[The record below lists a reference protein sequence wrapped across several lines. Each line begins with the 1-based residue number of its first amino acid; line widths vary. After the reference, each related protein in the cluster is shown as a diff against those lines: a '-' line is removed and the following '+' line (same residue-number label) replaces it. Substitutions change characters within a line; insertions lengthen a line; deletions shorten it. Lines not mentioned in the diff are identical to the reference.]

1 MVIMPRIIS
10 SACVG
15 FLALTFAAIA
25 ADEAAARYT
34 GSGPACVSG
43 VGQGDRLNVRSR
55 PNSHSRVLGSLA
67 PGQCDFNIE
76 SVEGGWTFIRGS
88 DRGRNVQGWVANR
101 FLRAKNRQH
110 GSSGGGHAGGFPI
123 RAASGGGVIR
133 SGPGVNFRRLG
144 STREFEPVTVLRNT
158 GVMMNNFPWF
168 EIRYRNGRRGF
179 QWGGLICS
187 TGRAFAGTFDTC
199 TNFRASL
206 QGNNNPPPSNQ
217 PTRRRVAYSCNEG
230 IPLQVTFVDDNRQ
243 DFAIY
248 SYDSGPQIRLRSQV
262 SGSGFAYG
270 DGFNELIGKANEIL
284 LLENGQT
291 VDSCVAN

>member
-1 MVIMPRIIS
+1 MIPTSTR
-10 SACVG
+10 
-15 FLALTFAAIA
+15 LAFVATLVLTFGVTSN
-25 ADEAAARYT
+25 EAAARYT

-43 VGQGDRLNVRSR
+43 VAQGDRLNVRSR
-55 PNSHSRVLGSLA
+55 PNFSGRILGSLA

-76 SVEGGWTFIRGS
+76 AVEGGWTFIRGS

-101 FLRAKNRQH
+101 FLRAKSRQH

-144 STREFEPVTVLRNT
+144 STRQFEPLTVIRNT

-168 EIRYRNGRRGF
+168 EIRYRGGRRGF

-187 TGRAFAGTFDTC
+187 TNRPFAGTFDTC
-199 TNFRASL
+199 ANFRASL
-206 QGNNNPPPSNQ
+206 QGNNNPPPANQ
-217 PTRRRVAYSCNEG
+217 QTRRRVSYSCNEG

-243 DFAIY
+243 DFAVY
-248 SYDSGPQIRLRSQV
+248 SYDSGPRIRLRSQV

-270 DGFNELIGKANEIL
+270 DGFNELIGKGDEIML
-284 LLENGQT
+284 MENGRRI
-291 VDSCVAN
+291 DRCFAN